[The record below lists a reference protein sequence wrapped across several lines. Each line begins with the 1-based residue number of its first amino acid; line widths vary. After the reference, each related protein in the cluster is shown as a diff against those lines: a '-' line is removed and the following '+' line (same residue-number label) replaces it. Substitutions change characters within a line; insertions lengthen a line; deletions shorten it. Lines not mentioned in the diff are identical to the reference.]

1 MASCSTFTSQPG
13 NTLPELAAKLRPFES
28 LGFEDGFSAGNLDT
42 EYNDCVSTDLKSLA
56 EKDKKL
62 LEWVKIFEARNK
74 MKTAMRMFLKKK
86 AEKIKKEAEDEDED
100 EDEETDEDSDNSDS
114 VDKQHEVKVMIPL
127 AAMLKHSEL
136 LEDKAAL
143 TKLEVRS
150 FVFKIWARRIQLN
163 RKEDQDKYKSFQDFE
178 KAIREVQE
186 AIKHFKD
193 FIYSQRYNREELHA
207 MLSYHEDHLDK
218 ASTKTLEEKEKANF
232 EMLEEDVTI
241 FCSNKARICVLLGL
255 QLDFLFCLDEMSPED
270 RDHLTIFDWI
280 VTFLENDYEFV
291 PPTDN
296 NALLAAIGFDPLSSA
311 VETIMARV
319 GNTQQHIETCE
330 MAGLFIR
337 DEFKYNLLL
346 SPLVGRFPF
355 QSSLTNKWFQLP
367 SDEKGKKT

>member
-1 MASCSTFTSQPG
+1 MLPDYEDRVHNAS
-13 NTLPELAAKLRPFES
+13 K
-28 LGFEDGFSAGNLDT
+28 
-42 EYNDCVSTDLKSLA
+42 
-56 EKDKKL
+56 
-62 LEWVKIFEARNK
+62 
-74 MKTAMRMFLKKK
+74 
-86 AEKIKKEAEDEDED
+86 
-100 EDEETDEDSDNSDS
+100 
-114 VDKQHEVKVMIPL
+114 
-127 AAMLKHSEL
+127 
-136 LEDKAAL
+136 
-143 TKLEVRS
+143 
-150 FVFKIWARRIQLN
+150 
-163 RKEDQDKYKSFQDFE
+163 
-178 KAIREVQE
+178 
-186 AIKHFKD
+186 
-193 FIYSQRYNREELHA
+193 
-207 MLSYHEDHLDK
+207 
-218 ASTKTLEEKEKANF
+218 KTLEEKEKAGF
-232 EMLEEDVTI
+232 EMLEENVTI

-311 VETIMARV
+311 VETIMARA